1 MCEVGVFPI
10 FLGNDLLKVDK
21 ILGLTFFKARKDLEG
36 FNTAFFNLRY
46 SSWVLCSM
54 DCLQLP
60 CIRVEEGSKIEVYLW
75 QTNLKGNFCRNSTF
89 QVNRKKNDTGRRRL
103 TSSNRSAIFV
113 STSCKLND
121 TTNPFGYKLGES
133 TENTKALLFF
143 SGEET
148 VRTFSGSI

>member
-1 MCEVGVFPI
+1 
-10 FLGNDLLKVDK
+10 
-21 ILGLTFFKARKDLEG
+21 
-36 FNTAFFNLRY
+36 
-46 SSWVLCSM
+46 M

-60 CIRVEEGSKIEVYLW
+60 CIRVEEGSKIKVYLW
-75 QTNLKGNFCRNSTF
+75 QTNLKGNFYRNSTF
-89 QVNRKKNDTGRRRL
+89 QVNRKKKDTGRRHL